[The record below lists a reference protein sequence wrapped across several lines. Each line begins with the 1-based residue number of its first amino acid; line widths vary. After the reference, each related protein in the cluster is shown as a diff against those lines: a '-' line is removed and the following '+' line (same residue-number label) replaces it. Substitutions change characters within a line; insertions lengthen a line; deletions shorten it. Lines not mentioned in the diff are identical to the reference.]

1 LRTISPSSDE
11 ILGVAKITEEIP
23 RQFGIYDLE
32 HLLKVISTLNH
43 PILTPYEHHLEF
55 KNERGD
61 RLEFDSVWDQ
71 YKYPYCPVA
80 QIKQPP
86 EDYVIEQVI
95 TRFELPNIE
104 LQSVVKVLAISGH
117 PEVLFVRQDNVLAIE
132 SFDPKKKSVRRAIKE
147 HDPGNAEPDL
157 YQVTL
162 SNEEGINFQARLTLK
177 RLKALL
183 PTDYLV
189 SIVKVVDGPEM
200 VIFES
205 EGGII
210 KYYVALD
217 EFAC

>member
-1 LRTISPSSDE
+1 
-11 ILGVAKITEEIP
+11 
-23 RQFGIYDLE
+23 
-32 HLLKVISTLNH
+32 
-43 PILTPYEHHLEF
+43 
-55 KNERGD
+55 
-61 RLEFDSVWDQ
+61 
-71 YKYPYCPVA
+71 
-80 QIKQPP
+80 
-86 EDYVIEQVI
+86 
-95 TRFELPNIE
+95 
-104 LQSVVKVLAISGH
+104 VKVLAISGH